1 MVNMLMD
8 NAKDYHGNF
17 VTEKG
22 KIYNALG
29 KPLKVKYGAVHIVID
44 GKKRTLMVA
53 RIVYEVFSGNKITS
67 TKVIIFKDGNSENVA
82 YENIEA
88 VSRTTYFKEI
98 KNENQKKRLFSKEE
112 QERIIKEYDRERR
125 RKHGFKGAYSEP
137 SYRTLSIK
145 YDCSRSTILKILN
158 GNY

>member
-1 MVNMLMD
+1 MVNKLMD

-22 KIYNALG
+22 EIYNALG
-29 KPLKVKYGAVHIVID
+29 KPLKVRNGAVKVVVD

-67 TKVIIFKDGNSENVA
+67 TKVILFKDGNPENVA

-88 VSRTTYFKEI
+88 VSRKTYFKKI
-98 KNENQKKRLFSKEE
+98 KSENQRKRLFSKEE
-112 QERIIKEYDRERR
+112 QEQIIKEYDRENRR
-125 RKHGFKGAYSEP
+125 AHGFKGAYSKPTFREMA
-137 SYRTLSIK
+137 IK
-145 YDCSRSTILKILN
+145 YECSKSTIQKILD
-158 GNY
+158 GVY